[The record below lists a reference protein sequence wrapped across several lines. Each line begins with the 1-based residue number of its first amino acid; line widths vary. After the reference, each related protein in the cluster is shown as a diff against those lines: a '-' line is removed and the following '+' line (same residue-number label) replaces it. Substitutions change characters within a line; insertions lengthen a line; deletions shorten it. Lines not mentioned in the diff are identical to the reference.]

1 MPDYLLGSPDSGSCP
16 RRCSDSSVPLDLSSI
31 QGELG
36 LELWLSLQVS
46 WLWLSELCIRLKSV
60 PGRCL
65 HRVYMEGWPSLSYPG
80 LERSSPAKLEPLIG
94 LLEHFFLEGESSV
107 LPPPAPSPQAISP

>member
-16 RRCSDSSVPLDLSSI
+16 RRCFDSSVPLDLSSI

-46 WLWLSELCIRLKSV
+46 WLWLSELCIRLKSML
-60 PGRCL
+60 GRCL
-65 HRVYMEGWPSLSYPG
+65 HCVYMEGRPSLLLPW
-80 LERSSPAKLEPLIG
+80 LRKPLSG
-94 LLEHFFLEGESSV
+94 QV
-107 LPPPAPSPQAISP
+107 RAIDWAS